1 MKKIFAIILAAMLL
15 LTLVS
20 CGNKEDGKENGNEI
34 QAAVKTNV
42 YTDAATGDKF
52 AYESDDL
59 GGYVITSFTSAT
71 STPHKVV
78 VPAEIE
84 NVEVTG
90 VGAGAFKFN
99 GYVSEVEVP
108 DSVIYIDNF
117 AFYGCEYLT
126 KVTVADSVTTI
137 GAGAFEHCVAL
148 KEVKLSSAITEVSAY
163 LFNNCK
169 LLKSV
174 AIPAGVTEI
183 GEGAFMGCAFEEV
196 VIPAAVKKI
205 GDCAYYNNI
214 ALVKATVPATVET
227 LGQFVF
233 NAAAETF
240 VLVGAEGSAAQTYAA
255 ENDYTFEVLA

>member
-20 CGNKEDGKENGNEI
+20 CGNKDEGTENGGDIE
-34 QAAVKTNV
+34 AAVNTNV
-42 YTDAATGDKF
+42 YTDEATGDKF
-52 AYESDDL
+52 VYDSDDL
-59 GGYVITSFTSAT
+59 GGYVIVSFTSAT
-71 STPHKVV
+71 SVKHKVTI
-78 VPAEIE
+78 PAEID

-90 VGAGAFKFN
+90 VGEGAFKFN
-99 GYVSEVEVP
+99 GYVSEVEIP

-126 KVTVADSVTTI
+126 KVTMADSVTSI
-137 GAGAFEHCVAL
+137 GAGAFEHCIAL
-148 KEVKLSSAITEVSAY
+148 TDVKLSASITEISAY

-169 LLKSV
+169 KLATV

-183 GEGAFMGCAFEEV
+183 GEGAFMGCAFTEV
-196 VIPAAVKKI
+196 AIPAAVKKI
-205 GDCAYYNNI
+205 GDCAYYNNV

-240 VLVGAEGSAAQTYAA
+240 VLVGADGSAAQTYAA
-255 ENDYTFEVLA
+255 ENEYTFQIG